1 MKNFGYLTADSAWDA
16 VTALEQRAPGSA
28 KILAGGTDLL
38 TLMKAGITQPQQLI
52 SIRRA
57 RSLRYL
63 RFDDDGT
70 LRLGALATLAN
81 LEHDPQVAER
91 LPILRDAVRD
101 AATPQLRAM
110 ATVAGNLLQN
120 VRCWYYRGEYQC
132 WLKGGENCFARGGE
146 NKYHAIYDLSPCVA
160 THPSDLAPALVAL
173 DAQVR
178 IEGNNARV
186 VPVAEFLAP
195 PTPERRSDHTL
206 GPGEV
211 ISEITIP
218 PQPAGSHGVYLK
230 TMDRHAWSFA
240 LSSAAAQATV
250 TDGRFSQVRLVLGG
264 VANVPWRAR
273 DAEAALTGTEAT
285 PEAIAHA
292 VENLGATATPLAHN
306 GYKVALARELAR
318 RALVAAAHLS
328 A

>member
-38 TLMKAGITQPQQLI
+38 TLMKAGITQPRELI

-91 LPILRDAVRD
+91 LSILRDAVRD
-101 AATPQLRAM
+101 AATPQLRTM

-160 THPSDLAPALVAL
+160 VHPSDLAPALVAL

-178 IEGNNARV
+178 IEGRNARV
-186 VPVAEFLAP
+186 VPVVEFLAP

-206 GPGEV
+206 APGEV

-240 LSSAAAQATV
+240 LASAAAQATI
-250 TDGRFSQVRLVLGG
+250 TDGRFSRVRLVLGG

-273 DAEAALTGTEAT
+273 DAEAALTGAEAT

-292 VENLGATATPLAHN
+292 VESMGAGATPLAHN
-306 GYKVALARELAR
+306 AYKVPLARELAR
-318 RALVAAAHLS
+318 RALVAAARLS